1 MDRQDASLIVLLST
15 SSASLADKPGNDDN
29 WIERAG
35 GELPPYV
42 RKIAR
47 AIMKSGKSKS
57 QAIAI
62 AISRMKKWAAG
73 GEDVDADTRAKA
85 AKALASWE
93 ALKAKNAAKKLV
105 KAARAD
111 GSSYLMLSNLGSF
124 NTDLVRRAW
133 SAHSRPHHDGPYEV
147 SAYSY
152 ITELWTD
159 HIIVER
165 EYDGDRPRY
174 VRVNYSVVGDDVI
187 FGDEVEVKHAWIEA
201 DEQLTLDEV
210 RLLVDLV

>member
-1 MDRQDASLIVLLST
+1 M
-15 SSASLADKPGNDDN
+15 
-29 WIERAG
+29 
-35 GELPPYV
+35 
-42 RKIAR
+42 
-47 AIMKSGKSKS
+47 
-57 QAIAI
+57 
-62 AISRMKKWAAG
+62 
-73 GEDVDADTRAKA
+73 
-85 AKALASWE
+85 
-93 ALKAKNAAKKLV
+93 
-105 KAARAD
+105 
-111 GSSYLMLSNLGSF
+111 
-124 NTDLVRRAW
+124 RRAW
-133 SAHSRPHHDGPYEV
+133 SAHSRPHSDGSYEV